1 MTIRHN
7 KESKKRGDRT
17 MKKFVT
23 GFVVGS
29 LVTTAATVGLIATI
43 KKAVIDPIEEKEA
56 QIDESRRKAHRK
68 SFAR

>member
-1 MTIRHN
+1 
-7 KESKKRGDRT
+7 

-29 LVTTAATVGLIATI
+29 LVTTAATVCLVATL
-43 KKAVIDPIEEKEA
+43 KTVIDPIEEKEA